1 VVIQEPVR
9 HEEAIYA
16 LNILRKYEE
25 QNQFGNLELLKM
37 LRSHER
43 DISSRYFQSRQQ
55 GSLDRWVIG
64 VQGGF

>member
-1 VVIQEPVR
+1 M
-9 HEEAIYA
+9 YA

-37 LRSHER
+37 LRRHER

-55 GSLDRWVIG
+55 VSLDQWIVPRAVLE
-64 VQGGF
+64 